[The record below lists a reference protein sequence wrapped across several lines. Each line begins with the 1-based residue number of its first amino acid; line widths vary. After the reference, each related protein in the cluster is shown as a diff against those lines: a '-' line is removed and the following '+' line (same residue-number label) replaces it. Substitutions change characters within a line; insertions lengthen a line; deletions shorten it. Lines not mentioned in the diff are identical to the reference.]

1 MAALMRL
8 PFVWRYQLNQVFEI
22 LGTSL
27 RAQDALITQCELLQM
42 QLDAANELATNSM
55 RIARHM
61 VRLIDEGLDEDNMI
75 LARDWAREL
84 SDVIA
89 VREEHGL

>member
-1 MAALMRL
+1 MRL
-8 PFVWRYQLNQVFEI
+8 PFCRKAYLNQAFKLLAVSFQ
-22 LGTSL
+22 TN
-27 RAQDALITQCELLQM
+27 DLLQM

-55 RIARHM
+55 RIARALIQ
-61 VRLIDEGLDEDNMI
+61 LIDEGMDEDNMI